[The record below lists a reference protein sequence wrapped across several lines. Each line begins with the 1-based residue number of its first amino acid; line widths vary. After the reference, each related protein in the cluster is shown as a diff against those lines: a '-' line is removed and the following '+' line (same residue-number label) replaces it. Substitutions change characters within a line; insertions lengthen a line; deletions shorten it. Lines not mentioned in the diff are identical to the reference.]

1 MNIHWPQQLRQNY
14 YSAFYRWGTLRLP
27 KVKTV
32 YARAAQLLGREW
44 DLACWP
50 PSFKPISSTIHL
62 DPV

>member
-32 YARAAQLLGREW
+32 CQSCTAVRERVGLSVLAA
-44 DLACWP
+44 
-50 PSFKPISSTIHL
+50 
-62 DPV
+62 